1 MSKANVKTVVAAVAN
16 PSTLSAVV
24 APSFDAYA
32 PNLVKAYEAFDK
44 ASNKLSTTVDVTIS
58 QYLDACTVA
67 GVGKT
72 EKEIKSIGAAIRDS
86 QIVVDMVALGAFE
99 KTTFTEYA
107 QSAMR
112 AYFYDVPFEQGL
124 KNNPAFILPWSGA
137 KSNKA
142 KTNGKVTTTTR
153 VELDKTISKAL
164 EQARA
169 LGLLN
174 FAAELVDLATESL
187 DGFSE

>member
-1 MSKANVKTVVAAVAN
+1 MTNATVKTVSV
-16 PSTLSAVV
+16 
-24 APSFDAYA
+24 PSFTNAA
-32 PNLVKAYEAFDK
+32 KALGKAYESFDS
-44 ASNKLSTTVDVTIS
+44 ATAKLSATVCATFT
-58 QYLDACTVA
+58 QYLDACTLA

-72 EKEIKSIGAAIRDS
+72 EKEINAIGKAIRENET
-86 QIVVDMVALGAFE
+86 VAAFVASGAFE
-99 KTTFTEYA
+99 KKTFTEYA

-112 AYFYDVPFEQGL
+112 AYYHGVEFAPGL
-124 KNNPAFILPWSGA
+124 KNDKAMGLPWGGA
-137 KSNKA
+137 KSDKA
-142 KTNGKVTTTTR
+142 KATGKVTTTTR
-153 VELDKTISKAL
+153 AELDKTISKAL

>member
-1 MSKANVKTVVAAVAN
+1 MTKQTVKTAIAAAAN

-44 ASNKLSTTVDVTIS
+44 ASTKLSTTVDVTIS

-72 EKEIKSIGAAIRDS
+72 EKEIKSIGAAIRNS
-86 QIVVDMVALGAFE
+86 QIVLDMVALGAFE
-99 KTTFTEYA
+99 KKTFTEYA
-107 QSAMR
+107 NSAMR
-112 AYFYDVPFEQGL
+112 AYFYGVPFEQGL
-124 KNNPAFILPWSGA
+124 KNNPEFILPWSGA
-137 KSNKA
+137 KSDKS

-153 VELDKTISKAL
+153 AELDKTISKAL

-187 DGFSE
+187 DGFAE